1 MELTIHLHFAY
12 ICTRHRSIHY
22 NKTMST
28 PTPLEVHFHF
38 VTMSVRDTGSPV
50 STLGHPLP
58 ERIRGPLV
66 IETTLEWD
74 NSVSS
79 SRRIVY
85 PRDQSLNL
93 VPDPRSSTI

>member
-1 MELTIHLHFAY
+1 MELTIYLHFAY
-12 ICTRHRSIHY
+12 ICIRHRSIPY

-28 PTPLEVHFHF
+28 PTPLEVHIHF
-38 VTMSVRDTGSPV
+38 ATMSVRDIGSPV

-58 ERIRGPLV
+58 ERIRGLLV

-85 PRDQSLNL
+85 PRDPSLNQ
-93 VPDPRSSTI
+93 VPAPR